1 MGADVVARVR
11 RDDPVAYLRTVAM
24 LVRGLPNAD
33 VVEPPLTHLSMDE
46 LRDEYVAAFCDLFP
60 DLRIVRRPALIEK
73 QKDR

>member
-1 MGADVVARVR
+1 
-11 RDDPVAYLRTVAM
+11 M